1 MKMKK
6 ITILAILFTF
16 MLTAGAYAVSMSKN
30 GGRKTAFEIS
40 HNPR

>member
-16 MLTAGAYAVSMSKN
+16 MLTSVADEMNAASDCEVG
-30 GGRKTAFEIS
+30 
-40 HNPR
+40 